1 MASPA
6 KRINSRNTSADKR
19 AAILRAAT
27 RVFAR
32 NGYFNA
38 KVADIARAADVA
50 DGTVYLY
57 FRSKEEILHSIFDQ
71 NMAEAISAARKL
83 IKGVKDPR
91 EKLRRI
97 ASLHLERLGADRDL
111 AVVFQVELR
120 GSTKF
125 MEEFS
130 AAGFAEYLALLH
142 DTFEEGQRAG
152 VFRKELNSTVAAKV
166 LFGALDEMATNWI
179 ISHRDYKL
187 EPMADVVMDVFL
199 NGVSTGTR
207 ASGVQPA
214 GGTRIK

>member
-1 MASPA
+1 MTIHSALAKAST
-6 KRINSRNTSADKR
+6 KRIATRNSSSDKR

-32 NGYFNA
+32 NGYFNS

-57 FRSKEEILHSIFDQ
+57 FKSKEEILHSIFDQ

-83 IKGVKDPR
+83 LEKERDPR

-97 ASLHLERLGADRDL
+97 SSLHLERLGADRDL
-111 AVVFQVELR
+111 AIVFQVELR

-130 AAGFAEYLALLH
+130 AAGFAEYLRMLCSI
-142 DTFEEGQRAG
+142 FEEGQRAG
-152 VFRKELNSTVAAKV
+152 VFRPELNAKVAAKM

-179 ISHRDYKL
+179 ISKRSYKL
-187 EPMADVVMDVFL
+187 APTAELVLDVFL
-199 NGVSTGTR
+199 NGVK
-207 ASGVQPA
+207 A
-214 GGTRIK
+214 